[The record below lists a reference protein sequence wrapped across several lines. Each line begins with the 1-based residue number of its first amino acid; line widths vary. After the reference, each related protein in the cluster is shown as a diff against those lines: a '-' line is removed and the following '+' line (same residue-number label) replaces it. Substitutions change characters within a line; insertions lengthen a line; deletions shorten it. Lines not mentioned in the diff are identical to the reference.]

1 MRHINPIVGKQSILT
16 MAATA
21 IFIATAT
28 LLPAVP
34 AHAQSAA
41 DLYGQRCAGC
51 HGPKGKGDGPAG
63 KFLTPKPSDFAVS
76 LKGKADDWIT
86 KAIKGGG
93 QAVGEAAVM
102 PPSPDLTDDQ
112 IKALVDYVKQL
123 GS

>member
-1 MRHINPIVGKQSILT
+1 
-16 MAATA
+16 MAAMA
-21 IFIATAT
+21 IFIAAA
-28 LLPAVP
+28 LLLSIAP
-34 AHAQSAA
+34 AHAQQVSE
-41 DLYGQRCAGC
+41 LYGQRCGGC

-76 LKGKADDWIT
+76 LKGKADDWIA

-112 IKALVDYVKQL
+112 IKALVDYVKSL